1 MLVQQTARYLHQQKK
16 ASILLK
22 LDITK
27 AFDSVSWPFV
37 LEVMKNLGFGQI
49 WCDIISGLLSSS
61 ETQVLTMVLLRKNF
75 IPKRAE
81 ARGPFVSND
90 IYTRYGCPWVYV
102 QKGFGREPFR
112 TSC

>member
-1 MLVQQTARYLHQQKK
+1 
-16 ASILLK
+16 
-22 LDITK
+22 
-27 AFDSVSWPFV
+27 
-37 LEVMKNLGFGQI
+37 
-49 WCDIISGLLSSS
+49 
-61 ETQVLTMVLLRKNF
+61 MVLLRKNF